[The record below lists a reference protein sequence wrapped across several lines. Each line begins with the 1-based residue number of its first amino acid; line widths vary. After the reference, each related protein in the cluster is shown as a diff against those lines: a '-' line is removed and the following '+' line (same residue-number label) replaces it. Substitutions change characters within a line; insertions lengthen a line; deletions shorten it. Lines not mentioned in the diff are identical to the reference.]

1 VKIDSKNMLMQL
13 GDRKPISVKKRMA
26 WPFLRINE
34 DCWYGES
41 TDNNQGVEIIE
52 GTYTDYIVEQLIPN

>member
-13 GDRKPISVKKRMA
+13 GDHKPILVKKKMA
-26 WPFLRINE
+26 WPFLKINE
-34 DCWYGES
+34 DCWYGAT
-41 TDNNQGVEIIE
+41 TDNQALGIIE

>member
-13 GDRKPISVKKRMA
+13 GDRKPISVKKNMA
-26 WPFLRINE
+26 WPFLGINE
-34 DCWYGES
+34 DCWYGTV
-41 TDNNQGVEIIE
+41 TDNQALGIIE